1 MELTRV
7 QEIENAIA
15 HNELSPAQVFTQMK
29 QLVYREAPCYA
40 FCEGKAFKSNI
51 KSLEAKI
58 DQLRAELEHEIQRSE
73 FYKGE
78 FLCRK
83 GNSVALE
90 KFDKFKAEIKAD
102 AIREAMR
109 SIIDKWQVSKDHASV
124 LADSGYVYVSNR
136 ALDEYAEK
144 VRRGEV

>member
-1 MELTRV
+1 MNGDLNFLALSIDALFDCERSEIARTMLTDMSKSIDSAISRESKMTA
-7 QEIENAIA
+7 EIE
-15 HNELSPAQVFTQMK
+15 
-29 QLVYREAPCYA
+29 
-40 FCEGKAFKSNI
+40 
-51 KSLEAKI
+51 
-58 DQLRAELEHEIQRSE
+58 QLRAELEHEIQRSE

-102 AIREAMR
+102 AIISAIADTRDAAEMYDR
-109 SIIDKWQVSKDHASV
+109 SGVVSFCTVDDLK
-124 LADSGYVYVSNR
+124 
-136 ALDEYAEK
+136 EYAEK